1 MVFAILKLL
10 WHRDLPRFFFSA
22 QNINLA
28 HYVTDG
34 PRSQYKS
41 RFIFWLTTNHSE
53 CFGCQAVRHY
63 LETGHGKGPCDGV
76 GGSLKRNAH
85 TAASSGSAI
94 VCNAPTMFLWAKER
108 PKSTIEYCFV
118 DVYDYW
124 TAYYDRS
131 HVFYKIPGIPGTRKI
146 HSLMRGE
153 NFKSIYHRE
162 TTCSCDTC
170 PHGTPGKTCNWRKF
184 HFIPPNSLLFFSHR
198 DTCEAP
204 LCVCLG
210 KIAALQKKY
219 LDQKQIL
226 KVSGNDVFP
235 NCSLS
240 LLLQVT
246 HLYIYNLS
254 LFFQA

>member
-1 MVFAILKLL
+1 MF
-10 WHRDLPRFFFSA
+10 RLP
-22 QNINLA
+22 
-28 HYVTDG
+28 
-34 PRSQYKS
+34 S
-41 RFIFWLTTNHSE
+41 RW
-53 CFGCQAVRHY
+53 HY
-63 LETGHGKGPCDGV
+63 LETGHGKGPCDSK

-94 VCNAPTMFLWAKER
+94 IRNAPTMFLWAKER

-131 HVFYKIPGIPGTRKI
+131 QVFYKIPGVPGTGKI

-170 PHGTPGKTCNWRKF
+170 PHGTPGETCNWRKF
-184 HFIPPNSLLFFSHR
+184 HFIPPNSLLFFCHC

-210 KIAALQKKY
+210 KIAALRKKY

-226 KVSGNDVFP
+226 KVPGKDVFP

-254 LFFQA
+254 LFFQV